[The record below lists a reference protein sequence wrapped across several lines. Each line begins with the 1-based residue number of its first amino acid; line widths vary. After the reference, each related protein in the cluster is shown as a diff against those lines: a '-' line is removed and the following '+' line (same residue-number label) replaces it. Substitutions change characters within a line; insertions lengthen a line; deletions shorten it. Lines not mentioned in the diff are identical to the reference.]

1 MLSNSFKKVLPFAIV
16 PAFVLSSCKAPLTLN
31 SYLSKNVLWS
41 SDDGKIEITCQ
52 GFGSERG
59 RAILRINDEDVE
71 TTVYFSDRYDCL
83 SFAKPTEEEGH
94 VTEVMDL
101 DVKSINDDNSF
112 CLVTNFNGSGDSSY
126 DHYSTILSKRPLK
139 ESELDARYFRNGWIN
154 EDSSLFIPS
163 DPSDILKPNKRGT
176 YDGETVFLWFL
187 EKPRFELRYENGD
200 VFASGEYKT
209 GFDNMDLFF
218 DEDCGKDLFGE
229 SMHMLWADAAGY
241 ALPAL
246 GN

>member
-1 MLSNSFKKVLPFAIV
+1 MNKAFKNLSIGLILG
-16 PAFVLSSCKAPLTLN
+16 FVLSSCEAPLKLT

-52 GFGSERG
+52 GFGSECG
-59 RAILRINDEDVE
+59 RAILRINNEDVE
-71 TTVYFSDRYDCL
+71 TSVYFSDSYDCL
-83 SFAKPTEEEGH
+83 TFNKPTGKEGH
-94 VTEVMDL
+94 AIDVMDL

-112 CLVTNFNGSGDSSY
+112 CLITNFNGSGDPFY
-126 DHYSTILSKRPLK
+126 NNYSTILSKRPLK
-139 ESELDARYFRNGWIN
+139 ENELDARYFCNGWIN
-154 EDSSLFIPS
+154 EDSSLFFPS
-163 DPSDILKPNKRGT
+163 NSSNILKPEKRGT
-176 YDGETVFLWFL
+176 YDDKTVYLWFL